1 MHHRNWWNN
10 NRWCWKLR
18 FSHVNVQF
26 NSKKFIVHSKDEAT
40 NFNAAIKDTN
50 DFKSFMYKAK
60 LLESTE
66 ADEANG
72 ILKNAT
78 TSQSLKYLS
87 NSWRLFEMSLINCKA
102 QLKLKWAK
110 YFLFYLQLVL
120 IMKKIGMTKFI
131 FTIKDTK
138 LYVPVA
144 TLSARSNPK
153 LSELLS
159 KGFEG
164 SVYWNEF
171 KTKTETK
178 TATNKYRCFLESIFL
193 GAIYYLY

>member
-1 MHHRNWWNN
+1 
-10 NRWCWKLR
+10 
-18 FSHVNVQF
+18 
-26 NSKKFIVHSKDEAT
+26 
-40 NFNAAIKDTN
+40 
-50 DFKSFMYKAK
+50 MYKAK

-78 TSQSLKYLS
+78 TSASLKYLS

-144 TLSARSNPK
+144 TLSARGNPK